1 MFDFRTVWDGPL
13 MCNVGLTK
21 DEAKGMLRSG
31 TTDLVVI
38 CRLYISNPD
47 LADRWINDWPLN
59 ADADYEFWWQTSY
72 GAKGH
77 TDFPLYEAV
86 NALFVESIKTY

>member
-1 MFDFRTVWDGPL
+1 MYDFRTVWDGPL

-31 TTDLVVI
+31 TPDLVVI
-38 CRLYISNPD
+38 GRLYIPNPD